1 VKLLSDN
8 QQAQT
13 KLRDVLRSTYVDA
26 AFERRQP
33 TPKELATLHHPYIDA
48 MLEEILRCAS
58 TAAVTSRL
66 AMVDTD
72 VLGFHIP
79 KGTDVNF
86 LAHADYI
93 APPIGA
99 IEERKRSPSS
109 QASKDKT
116 GVWEVSDISV
126 FKPERW
132 LKTTG
137 EKGKVEFTRNA
148 GPSLP
153 FGAGIRGCFG
163 MLYFLFLKRIKPSN
177 HLSGRKLAYIELRML
192 VVFIVWN
199 FELLPVPGELSAY
212 LAVDKVTHQP
222 QKCYLRLKKADW

>member
-1 VKLLSDN
+1 MKLLSDN
-8 QQAQT
+8 QQSQI
-13 KLRDVLRSTYVDA
+13 KLREVLRSTYVDA

-86 LAHADYI
+86 LAYADYI

-99 IEERKRSPSS
+99 IEERKRSSSS
-109 QASKDKT
+109 QASKDRT
-116 GVWEVSDISV
+116 GVWEVSDIGV

-137 EKGKVEFTRNA
+137 EKGEVEFTKNA

-163 MLYFLFLKRIKPSN
+163 MCTASFSNRSNPLIIYQDANWHILSFACLWSSSSGTLSFCQFLES
-177 HLSGRKLAYIELRML
+177 
-192 VVFIVWN
+192 
-199 FELLPVPGELSAY
+199 
-212 LAVDKVTHQP
+212 
-222 QKCYLRLKKADW
+222 